1 MRKKK
6 QAGKIRAIIGLAGI
20 CCLAAC
26 LCFTEEGSLAEELK
40 TEGARKLNLI
50 LTRQYM
56 PQLSFLAEGRDEQTL
71 SDVLLGRME
80 QEVPIWAYARSRSDY
95 TTDAESS
102 LSYEEI
108 IALEGKDEPEV
119 TEDVLSAAEQ
129 ENAQIVAEEAVAENQ
144 EAVQKI
150 ADQVLVEESLA
161 NGKVQEISREKLN
174 DFDYLLQNFYNVDS
188 TTTITGSQLNAKELL
203 GMDLSLQTPSDQP
216 QILIYHTHSQ
226 EMYADSDPQDVMTGV
241 MGAGEYLTQLLEG
254 YGFNV
259 IHHMG
264 QYDVGDRDHAY
275 SNAEGAIE
283 QILEENPSIEV
294 VIDLHRDAVDQHMV
308 RTVNGVDMAP
318 VMFFNGLSY
327 TNALGNIT
335 YLDNPNLKGNLAF
348 SLQMQIAAEE
358 YYPNLTRPI
367 YLKGYRYNMHFRE
380 KTLLVELG
388 SYTNTQEE
396 IYQSLV
402 PLADLLDKVLHNET

>member
-1 MRKKK
+1 MK
-6 QAGKIRAIIGLAGI
+6 QAGKKRFLIVLAGI
-20 CCLAAC
+20 CFAAAC
-26 LCFTEEGSLAEELK
+26 FCFTDKWSLVGQLR
-40 TEGARKLNLI
+40 TESIQKFKLI

-56 PQLSFLAEGRDEQTL
+56 PQLSFVAEGRDDQTL
-71 SDVLLGRME
+71 AEVLLGRME
-80 QEVPIWAYARSRSDY
+80 QEVPMWAYARGQSDY
-95 TTDAESS
+95 ITDAQSS

-119 TEDVLSAAEQ
+119 AGDVLDAAEE
-129 ENAQIVAEEAVAENQ
+129 ENAQVIAEEALAENQ
-144 EAVQKI
+144 EAVQNV
-150 ADQVLVEESLA
+150 ADQILVEETLA
-161 NGKVQEISREKLN
+161 GGKIQEISREKLN

-188 TTTITGSQLNAKELL
+188 TTTITSSQLNAQELL
-203 GMDLSLQTPSDQP
+203 GMDLTIKTPADQP

-226 EMYADSDPQDVMTGV
+226 EMYADSDPNDVMTGV
-241 MGAGEYLTQLLEG
+241 MGAGEYLKQLLEG
-254 YGFNV
+254 YGFSV

-275 SNAEGAIE
+275 SNAEDAIA

-294 VIDLHRDAVDQHMV
+294 VIDLHRDAVEQHMV
-308 RTVNGVDMAP
+308 RNVNGVEMAP

-327 TNALGNIT
+327 TNALGNIS

-358 YYPNLTRPI
+358 YYPNLTRHI

-402 PLADLLDKVLHNET
+402 PLADLLNKVLHNQG

>member
-1 MRKKK
+1 MD
-6 QAGKIRAIIGLAGI
+6 Q
-20 CCLAAC
+20 
-26 LCFTEEGSLAEELK
+26 LK
-40 TEGARKLNLI
+40 TESAKKFRLV

-56 PQLSFLAEGRDEQTL
+56 PQLSFVAEGRDDQTL
-71 SDVLLGRME
+71 SDVLLSRVE
-80 QEVPIWAYARSRSDY
+80 QEVPIWAYARGRSSY
-95 TTDAESS
+95 ATVAESS
-102 LSYEEI
+102 LSNEEI

-119 TEDVLSAAEQ
+119 PGDVLDAAEQ
-129 ENAQIVAEEAVAENQ
+129 ENSRIVAAEAAAENQ
-144 EAVQKI
+144 EAVQKVE
-150 ADQVLVEESLA
+150 DQVLVEETLSD
-161 NGKVQEISREKLN
+161 GKVQEISREKLN

-188 TTTITGSQLNAKELL
+188 TTTITGSQLNAQELL
-203 GMDLSLQTPSDQP
+203 GMDLTIKTPADQP

-226 EMYADSDPQDVMTGV
+226 EMYADSDPNDVMTGV
-241 MGAGEYLTQLLEG
+241 MGAGEYLKQLLEG
-254 YGFNV
+254 YGFSV

-275 SNAEGAIE
+275 SNAEDAIA

-294 VIDLHRDAVDQHMV
+294 VIDLHRDSVERHMV
-308 RTVNGVDMAP
+308 RNVNGVEMAP

-388 SYTNTQEE
+388 SYTNTQGE

-402 PLADLLDKVLHNET
+402 PLADLLDKVLHNKS

>member
-1 MRKKK
+1 M
-6 QAGKIRAIIGLAGI
+6 IGMAGI
-20 CCLAAC
+20 CFMAAC
-26 LCFTEEGSLAEELK
+26 LCFTEEGSLVDQLK
-40 TEGARKLNLI
+40 TESAKKFRLV

-56 PQLSFLAEGRDEQTL
+56 PQLSFVAEGRDDQTL
-71 SDVLLGRME
+71 SDVLLSRVE
-80 QEVPIWAYARSRSDY
+80 QEVPIWAYARGRSSY
-95 TTDAESS
+95 ATVAESS
-102 LSYEEI
+102 LSNEEI

-119 TEDVLSAAEQ
+119 PGDVLDAAEQ
-129 ENAQIVAEEAVAENQ
+129 ENSRIVAAEAAAENQ
-144 EAVQKI
+144 EAVQKVE
-150 ADQVLVEESLA
+150 DQVLVEETLSD
-161 NGKVQEISREKLN
+161 GKVQEISREKLN

-188 TTTITGSQLNAKELL
+188 TTTITGSQLNAQELL
-203 GMDLSLQTPSDQP
+203 GMDLTIKTPADQP

-226 EMYADSDPQDVMTGV
+226 EMYADSDPNDVMTGV
-241 MGAGEYLTQLLEG
+241 MGAGEYLKQLLEG
-254 YGFNV
+254 YGFSV

-275 SNAEGAIE
+275 SNAEDAIA

-294 VIDLHRDAVDQHMV
+294 VIDLHRDSVERHMV
-308 RTVNGVDMAP
+308 RNVNGVEMAP

-388 SYTNTQEE
+388 SYTNTQGE

-402 PLADLLDKVLHNET
+402 PLADLLDKVLHNKS